1 MQQYRSSAK
10 FASND
15 IFSSRNNVRAP
26 VQIIHHVDFLAIF
39 QATDR
44 LKSEQELAKEE
55 QERLRKL
62 EVSYLLMNQGCIT
75 TIKLL
80 ISQDSTLILHIAEK
94 TKILS
99 SVRL

>member
-1 MQQYRSSAK
+1 M
-10 FASND
+10 
-15 IFSSRNNVRAP
+15 RAP
-26 VQIIHHVDFLAIF
+26 VQIIHHVDFLATF

-99 SVRL
+99 RVRL

>member
-1 MQQYRSSAK
+1 M
-10 FASND
+10 
-15 IFSSRNNVRAP
+15 RAP

-62 EVSYLLMNQGCIT
+62 EVSYLLMN
-75 TIKLL
+75 
-80 ISQDSTLILHIAEK
+80 
-94 TKILS
+94 
-99 SVRL
+99 